1 MTASLL
7 EQLADLPKAEAD
19 ALIRAMAPG
28 EANAFEYDWR
38 YRARPQQL
46 PPAGSWRVWL
56 LMAGRGFGKTR
67 CGAEWVRS
75 QVKAG
80 RGRIA
85 LVGPTA
91 ADARNVMV
99 EGESGILAISPGR
112 ERPLY
117 EPSKRRLTW
126 PNGAVATTYSADEPE
141 RLRGPQHD
149 AAWCDELA
157 AWRYPE
163 AWDMLMFGMRLG
175 ADPRTVVTTTPR
187 PAKLI
192 RALVRDP
199 ICVVTR
205 GSSYENRGNLA
216 PAFFDQIIRK
226 YEGTRLGRQELEAEL
241 LEDTPG
247 ALWSYAS
254 IEASRL
260 SSAPEMTRVVVAI
273 DPAVTS
279 GEEADETGIVVAGK
293 DKNGHGYVLDDISG
307 RYPPTEWARLAISAY
322 VRHRAD
328 RIVAEVNNGGDMVG
342 ATLRM
347 VDPNVAFTAVR
358 ASRGKVV
365 RAEPVSALYQQGRI
379 HHIGTFSQLEDQMT
393 NFTSD
398 IDRAAAGYSPDRVD
412 ALVWAF
418 SDLLV
423 ERMESEGIYE
433 LYRQQAE
440 AAEQRRKPQPT
451 QHRAPARLGGVVRG
465 AEEERL
471 NQGSARAEMYM
482 GDLDNLSM
490 PLGGGRERETSGLDS
505 HPLSPADPTSIAR
518 LHDEV

>member
-7 EQLADLPKAEAD
+7 EQLADLPKAEVD

-38 YRARPQQL
+38 YRARPEQL

-67 CGAEWVRS
+67 SGAEWVRAE
-75 QVKAG
+75 VKTG
-80 RGRIA
+80 RRRIA

-99 EGESGILAISPGR
+99 EGASGILAISPDR

-126 PNGAVATTYSADEPE
+126 PNGAVAATYSADEPE

-163 AWDMLMFGMRLG
+163 AW
-175 ADPRTVVTTTPR
+175 TPR

-192 RALVRDP
+192 RDLVRDP

-247 ALWSYAS
+247 ALWSHGS

-260 SSAPEMTRVVVAI
+260 RSAPAMTRVVVAI

-279 GEEADETGIVVAGK
+279 GEEADETGIIVAGK
-293 DKNGHGYVLDDISG
+293 DHNGEPREHEILRDRGLWLARQGRGAGHSEGGSERKPIDEAPAERIGEAAHEDRGDASHGRPKRSVYRG
-307 RYPPTEWARLAISAY
+307 PRLARQGGAGRTGGGALRAGPRPSH
-322 VRHRAD
+322 RHLP
-328 RIVAEVNNGGDMVG
+328 
-342 ATLRM
+342 ATRRP
-347 VDPNVAFTAVR
+347 DDKF
-358 ASRGKVV
+358 
-365 RAEPVSALYQQGRI
+365 Y
-379 HHIGTFSQLEDQMT
+379 IG
-393 NFTSD
+393 
-398 IDRAAAGYSPDRVD
+398 
-412 ALVWAF
+412 
-418 SDLLV
+418 
-423 ERMESEGIYE
+423 
-433 LYRQQAE
+433 YRP
-440 AAEQRRKPQPT
+440 RR
-451 QHRAPARLGGVVRG
+451 GGVFAGPR
-465 AEEERL
+465 
-471 NQGSARAEMYM
+471 
-482 GDLDNLSM
+482 
-490 PLGGGRERETSGLDS
+490 
-505 HPLSPADPTSIAR
+505 
-518 LHDEV
+518 